1 MCWESTLTPV
11 NACRVCVCEVKGSR
25 VLVPSC
31 ARKVEEGMEVE
42 THSERVM
49 HSRKMV
55 IEFLASSVDLSVMK
69 DAARWIEEYGADPER
84 YGPPAP
90 PFEAGERDRLRA
102 GHHHT
107 PDGEHAATVAQ
118 PTKVDNEL
126 YVRDYSKC
134 ILCYKCVEGCG
145 TDWQNTFAIA
155 VAGRGFDARI
165 ATEFANPLPDSA
177 CVYCGNCIAVCP
189 TGALMFKSEYD
200 RRAGRDVARGGADR
214 HHDDLHVLRRRLQP
228 RAARAGQ
235 RDRQGHVAAR
245 PPGDARQPL
254 HQGPLRLPVRPERPR
269 RPAAAGRAG
278 PRGAHRVRR
287 RRVQRPRGGRLSH
300 MPIDDPDP
308 TYREASPIDAHGRVP
323 VAGAD
328 GWRYEPFEHDD
339 AHNLHRITLVREEDG
354 EEVVFT
360 MPDFVEQGD
369 ELGEIALLVIRARE
383 RWRELKGVGG

>member
-1 MCWESTLTPV
+1 MCV
-11 NACRVCVCEVKGSR
+11 VEVEGAR

-31 ARKVEEGMEVE
+31 ARRVEDGMEVQ
-42 THSERVM
+42 THSERVN

-55 IEFLASSVDLSVMK
+55 LEFLASSVDLSAMP

-102 GHHHT
+102 GHHET
-107 PDGEHAATVAQ
+107 PDGRHAATVHQ
-118 PTKVDNEL
+118 PVKVDNEL

-134 ILCYKCVEGCG
+134 ILCYKCVEACG

-165 ATEFANPLPDSA
+165 ATEFAVPLPDSA

-189 TGALMFKSEYD
+189 TGALMFKSEHD
-200 RRAGRDVARGGADR
+200 LRDDGRLGREPAD
-214 HHDDLHVLRRRLQP
+214 HDDHHLPVLRRRVQP

-235 RDRQGHVAAR
+235 RDRQGHLAAR
-245 PPGDARQPL
+245 PPGHARQSL
-254 HQGPLRLPVRPERPR
+254 HQGPLRVPVHPEPRGRGAARVPGHPR
-269 RPAAAGRAG
+269 RAGGRKGRRRDRSSREDGHAPATTTRRTAAPARSTTRA
-278 PRGAHRVRR
+278 RR
-287 RRVQRPRGGRLSH
+287 RRRRRRLAL
-300 MPIDDPDP
+300 PP
-308 TYREASPIDAHGRVP
+308 VP
-323 VAGAD
+323 LDERTV
-328 GWRYEPFEHDD
+328 EHE
-339 AHNLHRITLVREEDG
+339 ITLVRDEDG
-354 EEVVFT
+354 EQVRFT
-360 MPDFVEQGD
+360 MPAFVEQGD